1 MPWTALDEQS
11 RLAAYER
18 IARFTVGIA
27 ANNNLNIGTGVLV
40 RRNENRCIL
49 TAAHVIRDCAT
60 ESLRFWLRPPAPMKE
75 KAARDAFDWE
85 IGSTTEGTCLP
96 VTLEGLDERLDIG
109 VLRLDPAFELP
120 DGPDFY
126 NLVHS
131 REFTPWPDAKLEGT
145 SLYLFGFPTEN
156 SRLVGQDG
164 SRAFHF
170 LGAACLNRDYSCE
183 LNQSGWRSFP
193 STVSASK
200 DFLIEYGNFLDKIE
214 PHGFSGCGVWVMA
227 ETAGQRVWKPDP
239 MLLGI
244 THSYFRKSDIL
255 AATKI
260 SSIIEVTRTVVSP

>member
-40 RRNENRCIL
+40 RQNENRCIL
-49 TAAHVIRDCAT
+49 TAAHVIRDCAP

-75 KAARDAFDWE
+75 KAARDALDWE
-85 IGSTTEGTCLP
+85 IGLTTEGTCLP

-156 SRLVGQDG
+156 SGLFLRAQSVRMAFPPEYRFRFQGLSDRVWQLPRQDRAAWVQRMRCLG
-164 SRAFHF
+164 DGRDSRAKS
-170 LGAACLNRDYSCE
+170 LEARPNA
-183 LNQSGWRSFP
+183 P
-193 STVSASK
+193 SS
-200 DFLIEYGNFLDKIE
+200 L
-214 PHGFSGCGVWVMA
+214 W
-227 ETAGQRVWKPDP
+227 
-239 MLLGI
+239 
-244 THSYFRKSDIL
+244 
-255 AATKI
+255 
-260 SSIIEVTRTVVSP
+260 